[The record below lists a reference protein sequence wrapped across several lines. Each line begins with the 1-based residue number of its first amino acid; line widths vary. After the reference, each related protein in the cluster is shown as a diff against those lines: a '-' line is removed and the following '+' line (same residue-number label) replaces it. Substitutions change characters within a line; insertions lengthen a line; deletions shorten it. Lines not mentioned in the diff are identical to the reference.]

1 MTEYS
6 TKYNT
11 LIYYNIS
18 TLFNNKLYCVNR
30 SVDMENRNQLAQLH
44 GPECVFTARDTINNS
59 DLGYNKTQCREALL
73 AHGEKKVKRKASNN
87 TTTTT
92 THISNVL

>member
-11 LIYYNIS
+11 LFLFS
-18 TLFNNKLYCVNR
+18 FFNNKLYCVNR

-92 THISNVL
+92 TTHISNVL

>member
-1 MTEYS
+1 
-6 TKYNT
+6 
-11 LIYYNIS
+11 
-18 TLFNNKLYCVNR
+18 
-30 SVDMENRNQLAQLH
+30 MENRNQLAQLH

-92 THISNVL
+92 THTFRMYYDWIMNLLS